1 MKNPA
6 VRALIAAGLSQG
18 NPGGAG
24 SQGSVANYSDLL
36 RYASGLCMVEESV
49 QRMAID
55 FKGAHFPKNV
65 ILYAVFFT
73 YAIPS
78 PIVTYRKFWLNA
90 ALRLTMRH

>member
-1 MKNPA
+1 MRQIDSSLGEAGETKNPA

-65 ILYAVFFT
+65 ILYAVFF
-73 YAIPS
+73 Y
-78 PIVTYRKFWLNA
+78 
-90 ALRLTMRH
+90 